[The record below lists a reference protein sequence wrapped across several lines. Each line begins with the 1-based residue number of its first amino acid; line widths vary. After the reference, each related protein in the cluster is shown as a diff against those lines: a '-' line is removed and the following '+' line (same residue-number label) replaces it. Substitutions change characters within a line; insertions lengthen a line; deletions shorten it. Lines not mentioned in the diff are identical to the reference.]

1 MNEMMDAW
9 SNFIRP
15 AFPNGWLIFSHF
27 IALIILAFAAM
38 IKIMNVDHYH
48 MDSECIMMSFAV
60 ALVFCMCAAFSFA
73 LAPVAAPAILGILFI
88 TFVGWGIV
96 RVVK

>member
-38 IKIMNVDHYH
+38 IKIMNVEHYH
-48 MDSECIMMSFAV
+48 MNSECIMMSFAV
-60 ALVFCMCAAFSFA
+60 GLVFTMCASFCFA
-73 LAPVAAPAILGILFI
+73 LAPVAAPAILGIMLI
-88 TFVGWGIV
+88 TLVGWGIV